1 MRRWIMHVDMDAFYA
16 SVEQRDNP
24 EYRGRPVIV
33 GGLSS
38 RGVVATASYEAR
50 KLGVHS
56 AMSIVKAKELCPD
69 GIYLR
74 PRFAV
79 YHAISEQVHEI
90 MHRYTPYIEPLS
102 LDEAFLDVTGLH
114 GRFTGPYALGKAIK
128 EDIWEATGLVASVG
142 VAPNKYLAKLASD
155 IKKPNGLVVV
165 PYGKEAEF
173 VAPLPVK
180 RLWGV
185 GKQMTKRLQEAGF
198 YKIGQLAALP
208 DERAL
213 KSIAGNQAKRLY
225 DMARG
230 IDERPVEYERQ
241 VHSIGNE
248 LTYEEDLI
256 DPQLIDQEW
265 YFFAHKVAKRLRQQN
280 LKGRTIAI
288 KVRFNDFE
296 TLSRQKRIEV
306 PTDNEETLYRV
317 GMMLYNKLNI
327 NKPIRLLGLTVS
339 DFAGALGQTSLFEEE
354 TFQEDLARAMDGL
367 EAKFGEGI
375 VMKGA
380 LWQRATQQK
389 REEENHNETF

>member
-128 EDIWEATGLVASVG
+128 DDIWKATGLIASVG

-155 IKKPNGLVVV
+155 IKKPNGLVVI
-165 PYGKEAEF
+165 PYGQEAQF

-185 GKQMTKRLQEAGF
+185 GRHMEKRLQAAGF

-208 DERAL
+208 HEGAL
-213 KSIAGNQAKRLY
+213 KSIVGNQAKRLY

-241 VHSIGNE
+241 IHSIGNE
-248 LTYEEDLI
+248 LTYEHDLEDSEVI
-256 DPQLIDQEW
+256 DREW
-265 YFFAHKVAKRLRQQN
+265 YYFAHKVAKRLRQHN

-296 TLSRQKRIEV
+296 TISRQKRIEIA
-306 PTDNEETLYRV
+306 TDSEETLYRV

-339 DFAGALGQTSLFEEE
+339 DFAETWGQTSLFEEE
-354 TFQEDLARAMDGL
+354 TSQEDLAKAVDGL

-380 LWQRATQQK
+380 LWERANQQK
-389 REEENHNETF
+389 REEENHNETI

>member
-24 EYRGRPVIV
+24 QYRGRPVIV

-128 EDIWEATGLVASVG
+128 DEIWEATGLVASVG

-165 PYGKEAEF
+165 PYGQEAQF

-185 GKQMTKRLQEAGF
+185 GKQMTKRLQAAGF

-208 DERAL
+208 DESAL
-213 KSIAGNQAKRLY
+213 KPIAGNQAKRLY

-248 LTYEEDLI
+248 LTYEEDLM